1 MPDSILSEAKVKMDK
16 AISFL
21 QAEFAKLQT
30 GRANAALV
38 ENVMVESYG
47 TMMPLKGLAN
57 ISIPE
62 SNQIAIQPW
71 SRDQIPSIEKAITAA
86 NLGLNPQSDGI
97 VIRLILPPLTE
108 ERRKDLVK
116 LVHKYAE
123 DARIAG
129 RNARHEGLSKL
140 KAMEKEKEISEDML
154 NSKEKEFQKIVD
166 DFNSKVE
173 EMAKK
178 KEKDVMTV

>member
-1 MPDSILSEAKVKMDK
+1 MPDSILNEAKVKMNK
-16 AISFL
+16 AVEFL
-21 QAEFAKLQT
+21 QTEFSKLQT

-47 TMMPLKGLAN
+47 AMMPLKGLAS
-57 ISIPE
+57 ISVPE

-71 SRDQIPSIEKAITAA
+71 SRDQITSIEKAITAA
-86 NLGLNPQSDGI
+86 NLGLNPRSDGI
-97 VIRLILPPLTE
+97 VIRLTLPPLTE

-129 RNARHEGLSKL
+129 RNARHESLSKL
-140 KAMEKEKEISEDML
+140 KNMEKEKEISEDML

-166 DFNSKVE
+166 DFNAKVDD
-173 EMAKK
+173 MAKK